1 MKYYYLNCAP
11 ETRDIIKRKLSK
23 FVDSP
28 FLVVDRLQDC
38 DEMLIVGR
46 MTPDMINLQE
56 EARRLN
62 ILIRNIDTRQLDKT
76 SARSRQ
82 RTYERDF

>member
-11 ETRDIIKRKLSK
+11 EIRDVIKRKLSK

-38 DEMLIVGR
+38 DEMLIIGKQ
-46 MTPDMINLQE
+46 TPDMFKLQE
-56 EARRLN
+56 EAQRLN
-62 ILIRNIDTRQLDKT
+62 ILIHKIDDLQFDKT
-76 SARSRQ
+76 SSRSRQ
-82 RTYERDF
+82 RAHERDF